1 MDSVMGVSV
10 IGVARGPGAARV
22 IAVARGARGASAS
35 VVAGWCAKCGGG
47 SVAWGRSLRACIGCF
62 PSLRRPASERGVR
75 SGRGCP
81 ARPVRC

>member
-1 MDSVMGVSV
+1 MDRVIGVSV

-22 IAVARGARGASAS
+22 IAVARGARAF

-47 SVAWGRSLRACIGCF
+47 LVAWGRSLRACIGCF
-62 PSLRRPASERGVR
+62 PSLRRLASERGVR